1 MDFLKNLPEVPQLLK
16 DLIEIRPGRVIS
28 MNLSRNETCQMM
40 LMAVSTGEE
49 VTAEQYPGDTFYYVL
64 EGTMP
69 IEMDGQRYNMQ
80 TGQILA
86 VPCGKEHAIGG
97 AGDFKILQIIMMKP

>member
-1 MDFLKNLPEVPQLLK
+1 MDFLKNLPAEPKALA
-16 DLIEIRPGRVIS
+16 DLIDIRPGRVIS

-49 VTAEQYPGDTFYYVL
+49 VTAEQYPGDTLYYVL
-64 EGTMP
+64 DGVMP
-69 IEMDGQRYNMQ
+69 MDIDGQHYSLKA
-80 TGQILA
+80 GQVIA